1 MSQFAGWPEATGDPW
16 LAAGVLFAAGLVAGV
31 INVVAG
37 GGSFLTVPILIFLG
51 LPPNAANHTN
61 RIGIVMQNIGAV
73 WGFRRHQVLSW
84 RWLPRAA
91 LPSTLGAGLGAW
103 LALMVSDSAF
113 QRILALLMVVVSLWT
128 LWDPAGRRRER
139 GELKALNPWAVAA
152 LFFAVGIYGGFVQA
166 GVGFFLLAAATM
178 AGLDL
183 VRGNAVKVLCA
194 LAFTSLSLAIFVWRG
209 TVYWPAG
216 LSLGAGTLLGGQ
228 LGVHLTVLKGHRWI
242 RGAVTVTVLLFAV
255 RLWWSS

>member
-1 MSQFAGWPEATGDPW
+1 LNHLAGWPEATGDPW
-16 LAAGVLFAAGLVAGV
+16 LAAGLLFVAGLLAGV

-37 GGSFLTVPILIFLG
+37 GGSFLTIPILIFLG

-61 RIGIVMQNIGAV
+61 RIGIVLQNIGAV

-91 LPSTLGAGLGAW
+91 LPATLGAGLGAW
-103 LALMVSDSAF
+103 LALVVSDSSF
-113 QRILALLMVVVSLWT
+113 QRILALFMVVVSLWT
-128 LWDPAGRRRER
+128 LWDPAGRKRAR
-139 GELKALNPWAVAA
+139 GDLTAASPWVVAA
-152 LFFAVGIYGGFVQA
+152 LFFAVGIYGGFIQA

-194 LAFTSLSLAIFVWRG
+194 LSFTTLALALFAWRG
-209 TVYWPAG
+209 AVYWPAG

-242 RGAVTVTVLLFAV
+242 RGVVTVTVLLFAL
-255 RLWWSS
+255 RLWWTS